1 MGVDPSKW
9 MVRKEMREAIQSGRF
24 SALALCAAAG
34 LCLWQSGAARAED
47 ASTWR
52 ELETKYIFGFTT
64 GSCIG
69 LEGEK
74 EFTVDTIARF
84 GKRDGH
90 YAATETKYEF
100 EFTPSQFVQ
109 IEFGAL
115 GSTHNIRGVTDL
127 DDRNQVAFAGGF
139 AEFRYLAIER
149 TSNNPL
155 SVTLAF
161 EPNVRLIDE
170 TSGDRVHNYE
180 FETTVNADLEL
191 MRNRLFAGFNLLYEP
206 EVTQTASGD
215 TQREAT
221 FGGSAA
227 LSLRIASN
235 IVVGGEVWYL
245 RHYDAANLTAFTGDA
260 VMVGPSLYIQF
271 TPKMFMTAAWNTQVW
286 GREIGNPVSLNLAEF
301 QRHRAKLK
309 FAWEF

>member
-1 MGVDPSKW
+1 M
-9 MVRKEMREAIQSGRF
+9 M
-24 SALALCAAAG
+24 LCAAG
-34 LCLWQSGAARAED
+34 CLFWGCGAARAED
-47 ASTWR
+47 ASSWR
-52 ELETKYIFGFTT
+52 DIETKYIFGFTT
-64 GSCIG
+64 GSGIG

-74 EFTVDTIARF
+74 EFTVDSIGRF

-100 EFTPSQFVQ
+100 EFTPSQFIQ

-115 GSTHNIRGVTDL
+115 GSTHHIGGVTDL
-127 DDRNQVAFAGGF
+127 DDRRQVALGGAF
-139 AEFRYLAIER
+139 AELRYLAIER
-149 TSNNPL
+149 TSSNPL
-155 SVTLAF
+155 AVTLAI
-161 EPNVRLIDE
+161 EPTVRLIDE
-170 TSGDRVHNYE
+170 TGGERVRNYE
-180 FETTVNADLEL
+180 FETVVNADIEL
-191 MRNRLFAGFNLLYEP
+191 LKNRLFAGFNLLYEP
-206 EVTQTASGD
+206 EVTWTALGD
-215 TQREAT
+215 THREAK

-245 RHYDAANLTAFTGDA
+245 RHYDSPALTAFTGDA
-260 VMVGPSLYIQF
+260 VMLGPTLYIAF

-301 QRHRAKLK
+301 QRNRARLK

>member
-1 MGVDPSKW
+1 MGFGTKAMRKW
-9 MVRKEMREAIQSGRF
+9 AGPGQQLLLGLLISCV
-24 SALALCAAAG
+24 LCGCAG
-34 LCLWQSGAARAED
+34 GARAQD
-47 ASTWR
+47 AGSWKDI
-52 ELETKYIFGFTT
+52 ETKYIFGFTT
-64 GSCIG
+64 GSGIG

-74 EFTVDTIARF
+74 EFTVESIGRF

-100 EFTPSQFVQ
+100 EFTPSQFIQ

-115 GSTHNIRGVTDL
+115 GSTHNIGGVTDL
-127 DDRNQVAFAGGF
+127 DDRNQVALSGAF

-155 SVTLAF
+155 SVTLAV
-161 EPNVRLIDE
+161 EPTVRRIDE
-170 TSGDRVHNYE
+170 TSGERVRNFE

-191 MRNRLFAGFNLLYEP
+191 MRNRLYAGFNLLYEP
-206 EVTQTASGD
+206 EVTQTFVGD
-215 TQREAT
+215 TQREAK

-227 LSLRIASN
+227 LSLRLVSN
-235 IVVGGEVWYL
+235 VVLGAEIWYL

-260 VMVGPSLYIQF
+260 VMLGPTLYIQF
-271 TPKMFMTAAWNTQVW
+271 TPKMFMTAAWNTQVR

-301 QRHRAKLK
+301 QRNRAKLK
-309 FAWEF
+309 FAYEF

>member
-1 MGVDPSKW
+1 
-9 MVRKEMREAIQSGRF
+9 MRELTRMRIQSGRRCAI
-24 SALALCAAAG
+24 ALGAFACLS
-34 LCLWQSGAARAED
+34 LWQGSAARAED
-47 ASTWR
+47 ASSWR

-64 GSCIG
+64 GSGIG

-74 EFTVDTIARF
+74 EFTVDTVGRF

-155 SVTLAF
+155 SVTVAF
-161 EPNVRLIDE
+161 EPNVRLTDE
-170 TSGDRVHNYE
+170 TSGEHVHNYE
-180 FETTVNADLEL
+180 FETTLNADLEL
-191 MRNRLFAGFNLLYEP
+191 MRNRLYAGFNLLYEP
-206 EVTQTASGD
+206 EVTQTLTGD
-215 TQREAT
+215 TVREAT

-227 LSLRIASN
+227 LSLRVVSN
-235 IVVGGEVWYL
+235 VVVGGEVWYV
-245 RHYDAANLTAFTGDA
+245 RHYDTLGPSAFTGDA
-260 VMVGPSLYIQF
+260 ILVGPSLYIQL
-271 TPKMFMTAAWNTQVW
+271 TPKTFMTAAWNAEVW

-301 QRHRAKLK
+301 QRHRARLK

>member
-1 MGVDPSKW
+1 MPGA
-9 MVRKEMREAIQSGRF
+9 MRLERRHVF
-24 SALALCAAAG
+24 ALCAIGG
-34 LCLWQSGAARAED
+34 LFWCGAAARADD
-47 ASTWR
+47 ASSWR

-64 GSCIG
+64 GSGIG

-74 EFTVDTIARF
+74 EFTVDSIGRF
-84 GKRDGH
+84 SKRDGH
-90 YAATETKYEF
+90 YAAAETKYEF
-100 EFTPSQFVQ
+100 EFTPSQFIQ

-115 GSTHNIRGVTDL
+115 GSTHHIGGVTDL
-127 DDRNQVAFAGGF
+127 DDRSQFALGGAFA
-139 AEFRYLAIER
+139 ELRYLAIER

-155 SVTLAF
+155 SVTLAV
-161 EPNVRLIDE
+161 EPTVRRIDE
-170 TSGDRVHNYE
+170 TSGERVRNFE

-191 MRNRLFAGFNLLYEP
+191 LKNRLFAGVNLLYEP
-206 EVTQTASGD
+206 EVTQTVTGD

-227 LSLRIASN
+227 LSLRVASN
-235 IVVGGEVWYL
+235 AVLGGEVWYL

-260 VMVGPSLYIQF
+260 VMLGPSLYIRF

-286 GREIGNPVSLNLAEF
+286 GREVGNPVSLNLSEF

>member
-1 MGVDPSKW
+1 
-9 MVRKEMREAIQSGRF
+9 MRARILSRVH
-24 SALALCAAAG
+24 SIALCVIAG
-34 LCLWQSGAARAED
+34 ISGYGSAARAED
-47 ASTWR
+47 ASSWR
-52 ELETKYIFGFTT
+52 DIETKYIFGFTT
-64 GSCIG
+64 GSGIG

-74 EFTVDTIARF
+74 EFTVDSIGRF
-84 GKRDGH
+84 GKRDGN

-100 EFTPSQFVQ
+100 EFTPSQFIQ

-115 GSTHNIRGVTDL
+115 GSTHNIGGVTDL
-127 DDRNQVAFAGGF
+127 DDRNQVALAGGF
-139 AEFRYLAIER
+139 AEFRYLALER

-155 SVTLAF
+155 AVTLAV
-161 EPNVRLIDE
+161 EPTVRRIDE
-170 TSGDRVHNYE
+170 TSGERVRNFE

-191 MRNRLFAGFNLLYEP
+191 MRNRLYAGFNLLYEP
-206 EVTQTASGD
+206 EVTQMLTGE

-227 LSLRIASN
+227 LSLRLASN
-235 IVVGGEVWYL
+235 VVLGGEVWYL
-245 RHYDAANLTAFTGDA
+245 RHYDAANLTSFTGDA
-260 VMVGPSLYIQF
+260 IMLGPTLYLRF
-271 TPKMFMTAAWNTQVW
+271 TPKMFMTAAWNAQVW

>member
-1 MGVDPSKW
+1 MRP
-9 MVRKEMREAIQSGRF
+9 MREGMQVAIQSER
-24 SALALCAAAG
+24 SNAIALCAAA
-34 LCLWQSGAARAED
+34 CLSLWSGGAARAED
-47 ASTWR
+47 ASSWK
-52 ELETKYIFGFTT
+52 EIETKYIFGFTT
-64 GSCIG
+64 GSGIG

-74 EFTVDTIARF
+74 EFTVDTIGRF

-100 EFTPSQFVQ
+100 EFTPTQFIQ

-115 GSTHNIRGVTDL
+115 GSTHNIGGVTGL
-127 DDRNQVAFAGGF
+127 DDRNQAAAAGAFA
-139 AEFRYLAIER
+139 ELRYLAIER

-155 SVTLAF
+155 SVTLAV
-161 EPNVRLIDE
+161 EPTLRRIDE
-170 TSGDRVHNYE
+170 TSGERVRNFE

-191 MRNRLFAGFNLLYEP
+191 MRNRLYAGFNLLYEP
-206 EVTQTASGD
+206 EVTQTAVGD

-227 LSLRIASN
+227 LSLRLASN
-235 IVVGGEVWYL
+235 VVVGGEVWYL

-260 VMVGPSLYIQF
+260 VMLGPSLYVQF

-301 QRHRAKLK
+301 QRHRARLK

>member
-1 MGVDPSKW
+1 
-9 MVRKEMREAIQSGRF
+9 MRGATLRGRF
-24 SALALCAAAG
+24 WAIALG
-34 LCLWQSGAARAED
+34 TVLCLWQGSAAYADD
-47 ASTWR
+47 ASSWR

-64 GSCIG
+64 GSGIG

-74 EFTVDTIARF
+74 EFTIDTVGRF

-115 GSTHNIRGVTDL
+115 GSTHNIGAMSDL
-127 DDRNQVAFAGGF
+127 DGRNQAAFAGGF

-149 TSNNPL
+149 TSSNPL

-170 TSGDRVHNYE
+170 TSGEHVHNYE
-180 FETTVNADLEL
+180 FETTINADLEL
-191 MRNRLFAGFNLLYEP
+191 IRNRLYAGFNLLYEP
-206 EVTQTASGD
+206 EVTRTLFDD
-215 TQREAT
+215 TVREAT

-227 LSLRIASN
+227 LSVRLLPN
-235 IVVGGEVWYL
+235 VVLGGEVWYL
-245 RHYDAANLTAFTGDA
+245 RHYDAIGLTAFTGDA
-260 VMVGPSLYIQF
+260 VLAGPSLYVQF
-271 TPKMFMTAAWNTQVW
+271 TPKMFMTAAWNAQVW
-286 GREIGNPVSLNLAEF
+286 GREIGNPVSLNLSEF
-301 QRHRAKLK
+301 QRHRARLK

>member
-1 MGVDPSKW
+1 MKQAMQAGIRSE
-9 MVRKEMREAIQSGRF
+9 RSHLIG
-24 SALALCAAAG
+24 LCAIA
-34 LCLWQSGAARAED
+34 LLFWCSGAARAED

-52 ELETKYIFGFTT
+52 DIETKYIFGFTT
-64 GSCIG
+64 GSGIG

-100 EFTPSQFVQ
+100 EFTPTQFIQV
-109 IEFGAL
+109 EFGAL
-115 GSTHNIRGVTDL
+115 GSTHNIGGVTAL
-127 DDRNQVAFAGGF
+127 DDRNQVALSGAF
-139 AEFRYLAIER
+139 AELRYLAIER

-155 SVTLAF
+155 SVTLAV
-161 EPNVRLIDE
+161 EPTVRRIDE
-170 TSGDRVHNYE
+170 TSGERVRNFE
-180 FETTVNADLEL
+180 FETTINADLEL
-191 MRNRLFAGFNLLYEP
+191 MKNRLFAGFNLLYEP
-206 EVTQTASGD
+206 EVTQTAIGD
-215 TQREAT
+215 TQREAK

-235 IVVGGEVWYL
+235 VVLGGEVWYL

-260 VMVGPSLYIQF
+260 VMLGPTLYIQF

-286 GREIGNPVSLNLAEF
+286 GREVGNPVSLNLAEF
-301 QRHRAKLK
+301 QRNRAKLK